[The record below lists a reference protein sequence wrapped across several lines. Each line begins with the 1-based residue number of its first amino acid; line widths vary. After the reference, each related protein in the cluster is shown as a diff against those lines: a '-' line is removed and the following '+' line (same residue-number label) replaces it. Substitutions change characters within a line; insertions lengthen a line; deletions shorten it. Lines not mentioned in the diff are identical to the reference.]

1 MKGCIMRIFFLA
13 VVVMTFSCK
22 SVQLKERDYAYVMVY
37 DSENNGVMDARI
49 FVDEVE
55 IGKTDVYGKFLF
67 PIESGNGKNSGEAKI
82 VSAKKSGYEEGRIE
96 TKLVHGSLLY
106 FRLFSHEHFAKEAEE
121 LLDSGKLDEAL
132 LMIKK
137 ALEIEGGRKDYR
149 LLKEIIELR
158 IEG

>member
-1 MKGCIMRIFFLA
+1 MRCCIRKIFFLA
-13 VVVMTFSCK
+13 VIVMTFSCK
-22 SVQLKERDYAYVMVY
+22 SVQLKEKDYAYVMVY
-37 DSENNGVMDARI
+37 DHENNGVMDARI
-49 FVDEVE
+49 FVDEAE

-67 PIESGNGKNSGEAKI
+67 PIESGNGKNGGETKI
-82 VSAKKSGYEEGRIE
+82 VSVKKSGYEEGRIE

-106 FRLFSHEHFAKEAEE
+106 FRLSSHEHFAKEAEG

-132 LMIKK
+132 LMIEK